1 MLVKALF
8 LKMNATTVAGWIG
21 SWWVKSCRQ
30 TLTLPQSMSIMRIQI
45 TAVYLYCI
53 LSSKCQFFWNDDGR
67 GPVLRITYLPLKSKL
82 FEKTCILPCIFCIS
96 LPHILSCV
104 PKVEV
109 SVSMHNFM
117 AIGFMYAHHCK
128 IFEPF
133 RQRPHKRK
141 YIPKIYTRFFVL
153 YILRLWGRS
162 WFKLCIY
169 LKSISF
175 RLALL

>member
-1 MLVKALF
+1 
-8 LKMNATTVAGWIG
+8 MNATTVARWIG

-53 LSSKCQFFWNDDGR
+53 LSSKYPFFWNDDEPGS
-67 GPVLRITYLPLKSKL
+67 VLRNIFFSNQNFMKNVYIT
-82 FEKTCILPCIFCIS
+82 ICIFCIS

-104 PKVEV
+104 PKEEV

-117 AIGFMYAHHCK
+117 AIGFLYPHHCK
-128 IFEPF
+128 MFEPF
-133 RQRPHKRK
+133 RHRPRKRE
-141 YIPKIYTRFFVL
+141 YIPKICARFFVL
-153 YILRLWGRS
+153 YILRLWGHS